1 MSAPDQTNG
10 SEPVDE
16 QQANDAEFTRQ
27 FYVNSLMDSVDK
39 IRRKSFRRLILLS
52 HVMEYEAYEYHGE
65 AWDAWVDQ
73 KDEHVSPTPSNF
85 YTALDVRL
93 VRKMRPSAEDFCSE
107 DDVEFLYDVSNETL
121 REYIRTVTAIL
132 S

>member
-1 MSAPDQTNG
+1 MSTPDQTN
-10 SEPVDE
+10 ERNAVDE
-16 QQANDAEFTRQ
+16 QQSDDEFTRQ

-39 IRRKSFRRLILLS
+39 IRRKSFRRLILLA
-52 HVMEYEAYEYHGE
+52 HVIEYEAYEYHGE
-65 AWDAWVDQ
+65 AWDAWVAQ

-85 YTALDVRL
+85 YAALDVQL
-93 VRKMRPSAEDFCSE
+93 VRKMRPSAADFCSE
-107 DDVEFLYDVSNETL
+107 DDVEFLYGVSNETL